1 MKNKILIA
9 VFLFIESGINSLEYL
24 KQLENDKVCVSY
36 VKIMPQEEIGLHY
49 DVLPQV
55 VLALEG
61 GVITCLSSEGV
72 ITEEVSFPT
81 GEAVYRPKQTP
92 AQIHKSVNRTN
103 KPIVLIITQ
112 LKD

>member
-1 MKNKILIA
+1 MC
-9 VFLFIESGINSLEYL
+9 LFTESGVSSLEYV
-24 KQLENDKVCVSY
+24 KQFENDKVCVSY

-61 GVITCLSSEGV
+61 GVITCLTSEDV
-72 ITEEVSFPT
+72 VTEEVSFPA

-92 AQIHKSVNRTN
+92 EQIHKSMNRTN